1 MPMTV
6 PSSRRKPRTRVSPR
20 EVVLTKIHQVA
31 PTAQYQRSLGYNVN
45 LFWGILL
52 LVFGLVMFY
61 FGRRGTSA
69 MRPAS
74 TTPEGRAIEEMEH
87 RTGKES
93 ED

>member
-1 MPMTV
+1 
-6 PSSRRKPRTRVSPR
+6 
-20 EVVLTKIHQVA
+20 
-31 PTAQYQRSLGYNVN
+31 
-45 LFWGILL
+45 
-52 LVFGLVMFY
+52 MFY

>member
-1 MPMTV
+1 MGLDIRLPIGALFTLLGAI
-6 PSSRRKPRTRVSPR
+6 
-20 EVVLTKIHQVA
+20 LTLYGA
-31 PTAQYQRSLGYNVN
+31 LGDAAQYQRSLGYNVN